1 MDKTLTL
8 LLVALVLLALAAP
21 ACLAIDVIVN
31 GKMLPADPPAVERGG
46 RTLLPVRPVFEALEA
61 DVTWEADTMTVRA
74 VRRGTTVR
82 MSINRSTAY
91 INGQATRLDVPPQ
104 LINDRTYVP
113 VRFPAEAF
121 GAQVSWDA
129 ATQTVTI
136 TLPESAGE
144 PAGGGTPTGAPVVLV
159 PREGDRVGTRI
170 DFSIK
175 TTPGVEQ
182 VIYTIVHKADTG
194 EVISNVPGIRHLP
207 NPDGTY
213 QGGIAT
219 PRLVVEGKKIP
230 VWYEVHFR
238 NGPNDGDPETVV
250 KVYPKD

>member
-1 MDKTLTL
+1 MNKPLAL
-8 LLVALVLLALAAP
+8 LFVTLVLIAVATP
-21 ACLAIDVIVN
+21 SCLAIDVVIN
-31 GKMLPADPPAVERGG
+31 GRRLPSDPPAVERGG
-46 RTLLPVRPVFEALEA
+46 RTLLPVRPVFEALQA
-61 DVTWEADTMTVRA
+61 DVTWEAATMTVTA
-74 VRRGTTVR
+74 VRRGTTVK
-82 MSINRSTAY
+82 MSINNPTAY
-91 INGQATRLDVPPQ
+91 INGQATPLDVPPQ

-121 GAQVSWDA
+121 GAQVRWDA
-129 ATQTVTI
+129 GTQTVTI
-136 TLPESAGE
+136 TLPETAGPPE
-144 PAGGGTPTGAPVVLV
+144 GGGAPAGAPVVLV

-182 VIYTIVHKADTG
+182 VIYTLVHKAGTN

-207 NPDGTY
+207 NADGTY

-219 PRLVVEGKKIP
+219 PRLVVEGQRVP
-230 VWYEVHFR
+230 VWYEIHFR